1 MENASDASDQIWDC
15 LGCCFKYVH
24 ACRNNSR
31 RSGRRRSQKG
41 GPGKIRLLRKIHT
54 SLKYVRYIFIILLLI
69 AAERAFLD
77 GVHLPILFYTFF
89 AEFCIQYLSGF
100 ESFNECIK
108 QIQTSQIV

>member
-1 MENASDASDQIWDC
+1 MTTLQLNASQHTKSKRDQ
-15 LGCCFKYVH
+15 LLF
-24 ACRNNSR
+24 NNPERYTWFSNNFQQ
-31 RSGRRRSQKG
+31 RRSQKG
-41 GPGKIRLLRKIHT
+41 GPGPGKI
-54 SLKYVRYIFIILLLI
+54 KYKIILLLI
-69 AAERAFLD
+69 VAERVFLG